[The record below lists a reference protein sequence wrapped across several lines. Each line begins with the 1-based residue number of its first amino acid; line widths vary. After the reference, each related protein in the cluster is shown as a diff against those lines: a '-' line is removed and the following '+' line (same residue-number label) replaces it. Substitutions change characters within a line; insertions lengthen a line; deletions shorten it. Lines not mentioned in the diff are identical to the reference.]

1 MTKAM
6 LAIQTVII
14 GLFEDGVVT
23 TVLVII
29 KIVRTMV
36 VWLMALVEVVV
47 VSSMVFRWSSHDVT
61 CQIDVSECPYGQLE
75 VDVTLC
81 PV

>member
-1 MTKAM
+1 M
-6 LAIQTVII
+6 LAILTVII
-14 GLFEDGVVT
+14 GLFKDDVVT
-23 TVLVII
+23 TVFVIM
-29 KIVRTMV
+29 KTVMTMV
-36 VWLMALVEVVV
+36 VLLIALVEVVV
-47 VSSMVFRWSSHDVT
+47 ISSIVFRWSSHDVT